1 MIKIKKQQ
9 SLATQIKKV
18 IGNRVVMCSLILIF
32 ILLMLTVYDLFGSI
46 GLLQSRINQQI
57 KPLESF
63 VISQVMIDNMPAI
76 EIKLNSINQ
85 QHLGYAIDWE
95 PHGTEQYHDVTW
107 QPPFNWVYDYQL
119 GEIAGYQFGY
129 FKLTGSFWTD
139 KELVNEFIIRFL
151 SLFIFIIT
159 VLGVLYP
166 LAKKIPQKIFINP
179 INHFISLMSE
189 SETKQATEQQSLP
202 IELQELETKII
213 TLLENAKEHERN
225 KSLIR
230 IGEITRQV
238 AHDIRSPLAALEMAA
253 DDTAE
258 LPEEQRLMI
267 RGAVARIRDIAN
279 NLLNKNK
286 IEQQDTV
293 TIQPILLSNAIETLV
308 SEKRLQLRNCAEIN
322 IDFLPSGESY
332 GLFSKINSSE
342 FKRVISNLINNA
354 AEAISNNGQI
364 LIKLEMLDGSA
375 LILIQDN
382 GCGMSQEFL
391 HKLGQR
397 DLASEKQAGF
407 GLGVAHAIETIRS
420 WDGQIKFDSKIN
432 FGTTVYISLPLC
444 SIPIWFLDK
453 LLIHENSRLIVLDDD
468 PSIHQV
474 WNFRF
479 DRIELS
485 KHFISRHDFQSSNE
499 LEKYLQHCPLIDDDL
514 MLCDYEIIGERENGL
529 DIMQRLNL
537 QNNSILVTSRYEQP
551 EIQECCEQLG
561 VKLLPKSLAAL
572 VPIIVI

>member
-1 MIKIKKQQ
+1 MSSRKSI
-9 SLATQIKKV
+9 SLSSQIKKV
-18 IGNRVVMCSLILIF
+18 IGNRVLICSLV
-32 ILLMLTVYDLFGSI
+32 LTVILFALTIYDLFVSI
-46 GLLQSRINQQI
+46 DLLQSRINQQI
-57 KPLESF
+57 KPLENF
-63 VISQVMIDNMPAI
+63 VISQVMIDNMQAI
-76 EIKLNSINQ
+76 ELKLHSVNEQN
-85 QHLGYAIDWE
+85 LGFTVEWV
-95 PHGTEQYHDVTW
+95 PHTMSEHKEVTW

-129 FKLTGSFWTD
+129 FKLTGSFLAD
-139 KELVNEFIIRFL
+139 KELVNDVIIRFL
-151 SLFIFIIT
+151 SLFIFIVT

-189 SETKQATEQQSLP
+189 SENKQVTIQNRLP

-213 TLLENAKEHERN
+213 VLLENAKEHERN
-225 KSLIR
+225 KSLIK

-286 IEQQDTV
+286 VEQQDTV
-293 TIQPILLSNAIETLV
+293 IMQPILLNSAINSLI
-308 SEKRLQLRNCAEIN
+308 SEKRLQLRDRADIN

-332 GLFSKINSSE
+332 GLFSKINCGE

-354 AEAISNNGQI
+354 AEAISHHGEI
-364 LIKLEMLDGSA
+364 IIKLEILNGSA

-382 GCGMSQEFL
+382 GCGMSPEFL
-391 HKLGQR
+391 NKLGQR
-397 DLASEKQAGF
+397 DFTSKKQEGS
-407 GLGVAHAIETIRS
+407 GLGVVHAMEMIRS
-420 WDGQIKFDSKIN
+420 WDGQIKFESKLN
-432 FGTTVYISLPLC
+432 VGTTIYIQLPLC
-444 SIPIWFLDK
+444 PSPPWFLDK
-453 LLIHENSRLIVLDDD
+453 LFIQRNSNLMILDDD

-479 DRIELS
+479 DRIELNQ
-485 KHFISRHDFQSSNE
+485 HLISRHDFQSSNQ
-499 LEKYLQHCPLIDDDL
+499 LEEYLRNHHLTDNDL

-529 DIMQRLNL
+529 DIIQRLNL
-537 QNNSILVTSRYEQP
+537 EKISILATSRYEQP
-551 EIQECCEQLG
+551 EIQARCEQLG